1 MEKGKIR
8 IEDISMMKGKRKIA
22 MITAYD
28 YPTALLADKA
38 DIDIVLVGDT
48 CSMVVLGYDSTLP
61 ITMDE
66 MIYHC
71 KAVKRGVKHS
81 LIVGDMPFMSFNVNK
96 EDSIRNAGRF
106 IKEGGCDAVKLEGGI
121 SIKDTAKAI
130 TDAGIPVMGH
140 VGLAPQTATF
150 LSGYKVQGKE
160 AIKAMKII
168 QDAKAIEDS
177 GAFSIVLESL
187 TSEVAKIIT
196 HELNIPTIGIG
207 AGPDCDGQ
215 VLVLHDLLG
224 LFDKFTPRFVKRYAN
239 LSEEILEALGTYRD
253 EVQKGIFPDDQH
265 CYHMDKAEFD
275 KLQEML
281 GEKKVKRLGS
291 HSNR

>member
-1 MEKGKIR
+1 MEKGKLR
-8 IEDISMMKGKRKIA
+8 IEDILMMKGKRKIT
-22 MITAYD
+22 MVTAYD

-38 DIDIVLVGDT
+38 GIDIILVGDT
-48 CSMVVLGYDSTLP
+48 CGMVVLGYDSTLP

-71 KAVKRGVKHS
+71 KAVKRGVKHA
-81 LIVGDMPFMSFNVNK
+81 LIVGDMPFMSFNVSK
-96 EDSIRNAGRF
+96 EDTIRNAGRF

-121 SIKDTAKAI
+121 IIKDTVKAI
-130 TDAGIPVMGH
+130 VDAGIPVMGH

-150 LSGYKVQGKE
+150 LTGYRVKGKE
-160 AIKAMKII
+160 ATKAMKII
-168 QDAKAIEDS
+168 QDAKSIESS

-196 HELNIPTIGIG
+196 HELSIPTIGIG

-224 LFDKFTPRFVKRYAN
+224 LFDKFTPKFVKRYAN
-239 LSEEILEALGTYRD
+239 LSDEILKALETYRD
-253 EVQKGIFPDDQH
+253 EVQRGIFPDDQH
-265 CYHMDKAEFD
+265 SYHMEKAEFD
-275 KLQEML
+275 KLQEKL
-281 GEKKVKRLGS
+281 KKVR
-291 HSNR
+291 

>member
-1 MEKGKIR
+1 
-8 IEDISMMKGKRKIA
+8 MMKGKRKIT
-22 MITAYD
+22 MVTAYD

-38 DIDIVLVGDT
+38 GIDIILVGDT

-71 KAVKRGVKHS
+71 KAVKRGVKHA
-81 LIVGDMPFMSFNVNK
+81 LIVGDMPFMSFNVSK
-96 EDSIRNAGRF
+96 EDTIRNAGRF

-121 SIKDTAKAI
+121 IIKDTIKAI
-130 TDAGIPVMGH
+130 VDAGIPVMGH

-150 LSGYKVQGKE
+150 LSGYRVKGKE
-160 AIKAMKII
+160 AIEAMKII
-168 QDAKAIEDS
+168 KDAKAIEAS
-177 GAFSIVLESL
+177 GAFSIILESL
-187 TSEVAKIIT
+187 TSEVARIIT
-196 HELNIPTIGIG
+196 HELSIPTIGIG

-224 LFDKFTPRFVKRYAN
+224 LFDKFTPKFVKRYAN
-239 LSEEILEALGTYRD
+239 LSEEIFKALETYKD

-265 CYHMDKAEFD
+265 SYHMDKAEFD
-275 KLQEML
+275 KLQ
-281 GEKKVKRLGS
+281 KKLKGNVK
-291 HSNR
+291 

>member
-1 MEKGKIR
+1 MEKGKLR
-8 IEDISMMKGKRKIA
+8 IEDISMTKGKRKIA

-28 YPTALLADKA
+28 YPTALLADEA
-38 DIDIVLVGDT
+38 DMDIVLVGDT

-71 KAVKRGVKHS
+71 KAVKRGVKHA
-81 LIVGDMPFMSFNVNK
+81 LIVGDMPFMSFNVNE

-121 SIKDTAKAI
+121 SIKETVKAI

-160 AIKAMKII
+160 AIRAIKII
-168 QDAKAIEDS
+168 QDAKTIEDS

-187 TSEVAKIIT
+187 TSEVSKIIT
-196 HELNIPTIGIG
+196 HDLSIPTIGIG

-224 LFDKFTPRFVKRYAN
+224 LFDKFTPRFVKRFAN
-239 LSEEILEALGTYRD
+239 LSEEILKALGTYRN

-265 CYHMDKAEFD
+265 CYHMEKAEFD
-275 KLQEML
+275 RLKEML
-281 GEKKVKRLGS
+281 KQKKVKRSGDVK
-291 HSNR
+291 

>member
-1 MEKGKIR
+1 VEKGKLR
-8 IEDISMMKGKRKIA
+8 IEDIVTMKGKGKIA
-22 MITAYD
+22 MVTAYD
-28 YPTALLADKA
+28 YPTALLADNA
-38 DIDIVLVGDT
+38 GIDIILVGDT
-48 CSMVVLGYDSTLP
+48 CSMVVLGFESTLP

-71 KAVKRGVKHS
+71 KAVKRGVNHA
-81 LIVGDMPFMSFNVNK
+81 LIVGDMPFMSFNVSK
-96 EDSIRNAGRF
+96 EDTIRNAGRF
-106 IKEGGCDAVKLEGGI
+106 IKEGGCDAVKLEGGSI
-121 SIKDTAKAI
+121 IKDTVKAI
-130 TDAGIPVMGH
+130 TEAGIPVMGH

-150 LSGYKVQGKE
+150 MSGYKVQGKE

-168 QDAKAIEDS
+168 QDAKAIEDA

-196 HELNIPTIGIG
+196 HELSILTIGIG

-224 LFDKFTPRFVKRYAN
+224 LFDKFTPRFVKKYAN
-239 LSEEILEALGTYRD
+239 LREGILKALKTYRN
-253 EVQKGIFPDDQH
+253 EVQEGTFPDEQH

-275 KLQEML
+275 KLQEIF
-281 GEKKVKRLGS
+281 KRVKRD
-291 HSNR
+291 

>member
-1 MEKGKIR
+1 MEKGKLR
-8 IEDISMMKGKRKIA
+8 IEDILMMKGKRKIT
-22 MITAYD
+22 MVTAYD

-38 DIDIVLVGDT
+38 GIDIILVGDT

-71 KAVKRGVKHS
+71 KAVKRGVKHA
-81 LIVGDMPFMSFNVNK
+81 LIVGDMPFMSFNVSK
-96 EDSIRNAGRF
+96 EDTIRNAGRF

-121 SIKDTAKAI
+121 IIKDTIKAI
-130 TDAGIPVMGH
+130 VDAGIPVMGH

-150 LSGYKVQGKE
+150 LSGYRVKGKE
-160 AIKAMKII
+160 AIEAMKII
-168 QDAKAIEDS
+168 KDAKAIEAS
-177 GAFSIVLESL
+177 GAFSIILESL
-187 TSEVAKIIT
+187 TSEVARIIT
-196 HELNIPTIGIG
+196 HELSIPTIGIG

-224 LFDKFTPRFVKRYAN
+224 LFDKFTPKFVKRYAN
-239 LSEEILEALGTYRD
+239 LSEEIFKALETYKD

-265 CYHMDKAEFD
+265 SYHMDKAEFD
-275 KLQEML
+275 ELQKKLK
-281 GEKKVKRLGS
+281 GNVK
-291 HSNR
+291 

>member
-1 MEKGKIR
+1 MEKGKLR
-8 IEDISMMKGKRKIA
+8 IEDILMMKGKRKIT
-22 MITAYD
+22 MVTAYD

-38 DIDIVLVGDT
+38 GIDIILVGDT

-71 KAVKRGVKHS
+71 KAVKRGVKHA
-81 LIVGDMPFMSFNVNK
+81 LIVGDMPFMSFNVSK
-96 EDSIRNAGRF
+96 EDTIRNAGRF

-121 SIKDTAKAI
+121 IIKDTVKAI
-130 TDAGIPVMGH
+130 VDAGIPVMGH

-150 LSGYKVQGKE
+150 LSGYRVKGKE
-160 AIKAMKII
+160 ATKAMKII
-168 QDAKAIEDS
+168 QDAKSIESS

-196 HELNIPTIGIG
+196 HELSIPTIGIG

-224 LFDKFTPRFVKRYAN
+224 LFEKFTPKFVKKYAN
-239 LSEEILEALGTYRD
+239 LSNEILKALETYRD

-265 CYHMDKAEFD
+265 SYHMEKAEFD

-281 GEKKVKRLGS
+281 KKKSYG
-291 HSNR
+291 NR

>member
-1 MEKGKIR
+1 MEKGKLR
-8 IEDISMMKGKRKIA
+8 IEDTLTMKGKRKIA

-28 YPTALLADKA
+28 YPSALLADKA
-38 DIDIVLVGDT
+38 GIDIILVGDT
-48 CSMVVLGYDSTLP
+48 CSMVILGYYSTLP

-71 KAVKRGVKHS
+71 KAVKRGVEHA
-81 LIVGDMPFMSFNVNK
+81 LMVGDMPFMSFNVSK

-121 SIKDTAKAI
+121 IIKDTVKALA
-130 TDAGIPVMGH
+130 DAGIPVMGH

-150 LSGYKVQGKE
+150 LSGYKVKGKE
-160 AIKAMKII
+160 ATKAIKII
-168 QDAKAIEDS
+168 QDAKAIESS

-196 HELNIPTIGIG
+196 HELSIPTIGIG

-224 LFDKFTPRFVKRYAN
+224 LFDKFTPRFVKKYAN
-239 LSEEILEALGTYRD
+239 LSEEILKALETYKD
-253 EVQKGIFPDDQH
+253 EVKKGIFPDEQH

-275 KLQEML
+275 KLKEML
-281 GEKKVKRLGS
+281 KKKS
-291 HSNR
+291 YSNR

>member
-1 MEKGKIR
+1 MIKIEKGKIR
-8 IEDISMMKGKRKIA
+8 IEDILMMKRKRKIA

-28 YPTALLADKA
+28 YPMALLADKA
-38 DIDIVLVGDT
+38 DVDIILVGDT

-61 ITMDE
+61 ITMDD

-71 KAVKRGVKHS
+71 KAVKRGVKHA
-81 LIVGDMPFMSFNVNK
+81 LIVGDMPFMSFNVSN
-96 EDSIRNAGRF
+96 EDAIRNAGRF
-106 IKEGGCDAVKLEGGI
+106 VKEAGCDAVKLEGGI
-121 SIKDTAKAI
+121 RIRDTVKAI

-160 AIKAMKII
+160 ATKAMKII
-168 QDAKAIEDS
+168 QDARAIEDS

-187 TSEVAKIIT
+187 TSEVAKIVT
-196 HELNIPTIGIG
+196 HKLIIPTIGIG
-207 AGPDCDGQ
+207 AGPECDGQ

-239 LSEEILEALGTYRD
+239 INEDILRALETYRD
-253 EVQKGIFPDDQH
+253 EVQKGIFPADEH
-265 CYHMDKAEFD
+265 CYHMDKAESD

-281 GEKKVKRLGS
+281 KQN
-291 HSNR
+291 H

>member
-1 MEKGKIR
+1 MEKGKLR
-8 IEDISMMKGKRKIA
+8 IEDILMMKRKRKIT
-22 MITAYD
+22 MVTAYD

-38 DIDIVLVGDT
+38 GIDIILVGDT

-71 KAVKRGVKHS
+71 KAVKRGVKHA
-81 LIVGDMPFMSFNVNK
+81 LIVGDMPFMSFNVSK
-96 EDSIRNAGRF
+96 EDTIRNAGRF

-121 SIKDTAKAI
+121 IIKDTVRAI
-130 TDAGIPVMGH
+130 VDAGIPVMGH

-150 LSGYKVQGKE
+150 LSGYRVKGKE

-168 QDAKAIEDS
+168 QDAKSVESS

-196 HELNIPTIGIG
+196 HELSIPTIGIG

-224 LFDKFTPRFVKRYAN
+224 LFDKFTPKFVKRYAN
-239 LSEEILEALGTYRD
+239 LSDEILKALETYRD
-253 EVQKGIFPDDQH
+253 EVQRGIFPDDQH
-265 CYHMDKAEFD
+265 SYHMEKAEFD
-275 KLQEML
+275 KLQEKL
-281 GEKKVKRLGS
+281 KKVR
-291 HSNR
+291 

>member
-1 MEKGKIR
+1 MEKGKLR
-8 IEDISMMKGKRKIA
+8 IEDILTMKGKRKIT
-22 MITAYD
+22 MVTAYD

-38 DIDIVLVGDT
+38 GIDIILVGDT

-71 KAVKRGVKHS
+71 KAVKRGVKHA

-121 SIKDTAKAI
+121 MIKDTVKAI

-150 LSGYKVQGKE
+150 LSGYRVQGKE
-160 AIKAMKII
+160 AMKAMKII

-196 HELNIPTIGIG
+196 HKLRIPTIGIG
-207 AGPDCDGQ
+207 AGSDCDGQ

-239 LSEEILEALGTYRD
+239 LSEEILKALETYRD
-253 EVQKGIFPDDQH
+253 EVQKEIFPDEKH
-265 CYHMDKAEFD
+265 CYHMDKSEFD

-281 GEKKVKRLGS
+281 KKEKLWQ
-291 HSNR
+291 

>member
-1 MEKGKIR
+1 MEKGKLR
-8 IEDISMMKGKRKIA
+8 IEDTLTMKGKRKIA

-28 YPTALLADKA
+28 YPSALLADKA
-38 DIDIVLVGDT
+38 GIDIILVGDT
-48 CSMVVLGYDSTLP
+48 CSMVILGYYSTLP

-71 KAVKRGVKHS
+71 KAVKRGVEHA
-81 LIVGDMPFMSFNVNK
+81 LMVGDMPFMSFNVSK

-121 SIKDTAKAI
+121 IIKDTVKALA
-130 TDAGIPVMGH
+130 DAGIPVMGH

-150 LSGYKVQGKE
+150 LSGYKVKGKE

-196 HELNIPTIGIG
+196 HELGIPTIGIG

-224 LFDKFTPRFVKRYAN
+224 LFDKFTPRFVKKYAN
-239 LSEEILEALGTYRD
+239 LSEEILKALETYKD
-253 EVQKGIFPDDQH
+253 EVKKGIFPDEQH

-275 KLQEML
+275 KLKEML
-281 GEKKVKRLGS
+281 KKKS
-291 HSNR
+291 YSNR

>member
-1 MEKGKIR
+1 MEKGKLR
-8 IEDISMMKGKRKIA
+8 IEDILMMKGKRKIT
-22 MITAYD
+22 MVTAYD

-38 DIDIVLVGDT
+38 GIDIILVGDT

-71 KAVKRGVKHS
+71 KAVKRGVKHA
-81 LIVGDMPFMSFNVNK
+81 LIVGDMPFMSFNVSK
-96 EDSIRNAGRF
+96 EDTIRNAGRF

-121 SIKDTAKAI
+121 IIKDTIKAI
-130 TDAGIPVMGH
+130 VDAGIPVMGH

-150 LSGYKVQGKE
+150 LSGYRVKGNE
-160 AIKAMKII
+160 AIEAMKII
-168 QDAKAIEDS
+168 KDAKAIEAS
-177 GAFSIVLESL
+177 GAFSIILESL
-187 TSEVAKIIT
+187 TSEVARIIT
-196 HELNIPTIGIG
+196 HELSIPTIGIG

-224 LFDKFTPRFVKRYAN
+224 LFDKFTPKFVKRYAN
-239 LSEEILEALGTYRD
+239 LSEEIFKALETYKD

-265 CYHMDKAEFD
+265 SYHMDKAEFD
-275 KLQEML
+275 KLQ
-281 GEKKVKRLGS
+281 KKLKGNVK
-291 HSNR
+291 

>member
-1 MEKGKIR
+1 MEKGKLR
-8 IEDISMMKGKRKIA
+8 IEDTLTMKGKRKIA

-28 YPTALLADKA
+28 YPSALLADKA
-38 DIDIVLVGDT
+38 GIDIILVGDT
-48 CSMVVLGYDSTLP
+48 CSMVILGYYSTLP

-71 KAVKRGVKHS
+71 KAVKRGVEHA
-81 LIVGDMPFMSFNVNK
+81 LMVGDMPFMSFNVSK

-121 SIKDTAKAI
+121 IIKDTVKALA
-130 TDAGIPVMGH
+130 DAGIPVMGH

-150 LSGYKVQGKE
+150 LSGYKVKGKE
-160 AIKAMKII
+160 AIKAIKII
-168 QDAKAIEDS
+168 QDAKAIESS

-196 HELNIPTIGIG
+196 HELSIPTIGIG

-224 LFDKFTPRFVKRYAN
+224 LFDKFTPRFVKKYAN
-239 LSEEILEALGTYRD
+239 LSEEILKALETYKD
-253 EVQKGIFPDDQH
+253 EVKKGIFPDEQH

-275 KLQEML
+275 KLKEML
-281 GEKKVKRLGS
+281 KKKS
-291 HSNR
+291 YSNR

>member
-1 MEKGKIR
+1 MEKEKLR
-8 IEDISMMKGKRKIA
+8 IEDILMMEGKKKIT

-38 DIDIVLVGDT
+38 GIDIILVGDT

-71 KAVKRGVKHS
+71 KAVKRGVKHA
-81 LIVGDMPFMSFNVNK
+81 LIVGDMPFMSFNVSK
-96 EDSIRNAGRF
+96 EDTIRNAGRF

-121 SIKDTAKAI
+121 IIKDAVKAI
-130 TDAGIPVMGH
+130 TSAGIPVMGH

-150 LSGYKVQGKE
+150 LSGYRVKGKE
-160 AIKAMKII
+160 ATKAMKII

-177 GAFSIVLESL
+177 GAFSMVLESL

-196 HELNIPTIGIG
+196 HELGIPTIGIG

-224 LFDKFTPRFVKRYAN
+224 LF
-239 LSEEILEALGTYRD
+239 
-253 EVQKGIFPDDQH
+253 
-265 CYHMDKAEFD
+265 
-275 KLQEML
+275 
-281 GEKKVKRLGS
+281 
-291 HSNR
+291 